1 MNNARENQ
9 PAQGQGRGP
18 RPAQNK
24 DWEKR
29 VADRSELAKKAGAH
43 VLVPTSG
50 VTRMILQIA
59 QQMDVLYQQLSQK
72 SGLFGSVSNEKRLE
86 VELQLVEHLT
96 GMSLTAEKMAKTVG
110 GRARYYHPREL
121 ERFLKQTQAIR
132 PAKKGV
138 QAKAKPAPQPVP
150 PAAVAA
156 EDKAAAPVRAAKKV
170 AQPQAVVETP
180 AVVAPAADVPLAA
193 TA

>member
-1 MNNARENQ
+1 MKTAEKNQ
-9 PAQGQGRGP
+9 QGQGRDQ

-29 VADRSELAKKAGAH
+29 IADRAEQAKKPGAH
-43 VLVPTSG
+43 VVVPTSS

-59 QQMDVLYQQLSQK
+59 QQMDGLYQQLSQK
-72 SGLFGSVSNEKRLE
+72 SGMFGSVSNEKRIE
-86 VELQLVEHLT
+86 VEMQLVEHLT

-121 ERFLKQTQAIR
+121 EKFMKTQAQASH
-132 PAKKGV
+132 PAKKPA
-138 QAKAKPAPQPVP
+138 QAKTKPAPQAVAPVP
-150 PAAVAA
+150 VTEEIPAV
-156 EDKAAAPVRAAKKV
+156 PMRAGKKV
-170 AQPQAVVETP
+170 VPP
-180 AVVAPAADVPLAA
+180 PVVAPGVDPSTVAAPLAA